1 MKQGRLSIYLFVFVI
16 LAGAGLLFYW
26 CKAEMKK
33 VRSEPISA
41 WHEDHYGDC
50 AVVLTGGP
58 GRVREG
64 IDLLVRGQVKKLI
77 ISGVHP
83 QSSLYEIFPEWPF
96 YFSLNPE
103 DVVLERQSA
112 TTYGNAVQS
121 FVLAEALNCYNL
133 VLVTSQPHMYRSYRS
148 FRNAF
153 PPEYRII
160 KHAIPQGGRQTEVG
174 EFVIEAVKSAFYSLW
189 AY

>member
-1 MKQGRLSIYLFVFVI
+1 MKLGRFTLYFASFVL
-16 LAGAGLLFYW
+16 LAGAGLIFYW
-26 CKAEMKK
+26 CKSEMKK
-33 VRSEPISA
+33 VKAEPISS
-41 WHEDHYGDC
+41 WTETHYGDC

-103 DVVLERQSA
+103 DVILERQSA

-121 FVLAEALNCYNL
+121 FVLAEAIQCYNL

-148 FRNAF
+148 FRTAF
-153 PPEYRII
+153 PPEYRIT
-160 KHAIPQGGRQTEVG
+160 KHAIPQSGRQTEVG
-174 EFVIEAVKSAFYSLW
+174 EFIIEAVKSAFYSLW

>member
-1 MKQGRLSIYLFVFVI
+1 ML
-16 LAGAGLLFYW
+16 
-26 CKAEMKK
+26 K
-33 VRSEPISA
+33 VRSEPISS
-41 WHEDHYGDC
+41 WTEDHYGDC

-103 DVVLERQSA
+103 DVVLERQST

-121 FVLAEALNCYNL
+121 LMLVEALKCYKM
-133 VLVTSQPHMYRSYRS
+133 VLITSQPHIYRADRT
-148 FRNAF
+148 FRAVF
-153 PPEYRII
+153 PQDYQII
-160 KHAIPQGGRQTEVG
+160 KHSIPHGSGQTEV
-174 EFVIEAVKSAFYSLW
+174 EEYAVEAVKSVFYSLW

>member
-1 MKQGRLSIYLFVFVI
+1 MKNRKIPFYVLLFLIV
-16 LAGAGLLFYW
+16 AGVGLLFYW
-26 CKAEMKK
+26 CKSEMKK
-33 VRSEPISA
+33 VRHEFVSS
-41 WHEDHYGDC
+41 WTEDHYGDC

-77 ISGVHP
+77 ISGVNP

-96 YFSLNPE
+96 YFSLNSE
-103 DVVLERQSA
+103 DVVIERHST

-121 FVLAEALNCYNL
+121 FMLAEALKCYNL
-133 VLVTSQPHMYRSYRS
+133 VLVTSQPHIYRSYRS
-148 FRNAF
+148 FRSVF
-153 PPEYRII
+153 PSEYRII
-160 KHAIPQGGRQTEVG
+160 KHAIPHSGSQTEVW

>member
-1 MKQGRLSIYLFVFVI
+1 MR
-16 LAGAGLLFYW
+16 
-26 CKAEMKK
+26 K
-33 VRSEPISA
+33 VRSEPISS
-41 WHEDHYGDC
+41 WTEDHDGDC

-64 IDLLVRGQVKKLI
+64 IDLLIRGQVKKLI

-96 YFSLNPE
+96 YFSLNTE
-103 DVVLERQSA
+103 NVILERHST

-121 FVLAEALNCYNL
+121 LMLAEALQCHNL
-133 VLVTSQPHMYRSYRS
+133 ILVTSQPHMYRAYRS
-148 FRNAF
+148 FRVTF
-153 PPEYRII
+153 PSEYNIV
-160 KHAIPQGGRQTEVG
+160 KHAIPHGSSQTDVE
-174 EFVIEAVKSAFYSLW
+174 EFAVEAVKSVFYSLW

>member
-1 MKQGRLSIYLFVFVI
+1 MKSKKFSYLFVFLI
-16 LAGAGLLFYW
+16 LAGVGLLFSL
-26 CKAEMKK
+26 CRKEMKK
-33 VRSEPISA
+33 VRSEPISS
-41 WHEDHYGDC
+41 WSEDHYGDC
-50 AVVLTGGP
+50 AVVLTGAP

-121 FVLAEALNCYNL
+121 FVLAEALQCHNL
-133 VLVTSQPHMYRSYRS
+133 VLVTSQPHMYRAYRS
-148 FRNAF
+148 FRTVF
-153 PPEYRII
+153 PSEYRLI
-160 KHAIPQGGRQTEVG
+160 KHAIPHGGSQTEVE
-174 EFVIEAVKSAFYSLW
+174 EFAIEAVKSAFYSLW